1 MKSEFELL
9 QAVKRIEEKLPTLTA
24 AFDSAG
30 LRDLLMEQYDVL
42 MVEAP
47 RNMQDRLHDKLR
59 AVMVQAGIVRERER
73 F

>member
-24 AFDSAG
+24 AFDSTG
-30 LRDLLMEQYDVL
+30 LRDLLMEHYDVL